1 MNKKLITT
9 TAGLTVAA
17 MLSSCTTA
25 QMGQA
30 GRTAGVL
37 AAGVALG
44 GLVGGGGNSVR
55 NVALALAAVAVTIAI
70 VQHYQAS
77 QDQKRY
83 AQARAAS
90 AARSQSY
97 AKVKTEKKVRY
108 VAVPVKKK
116 SATEKSGLMLY
127 DTQKGALASD
137 QVFVPKA
144 SSIKGN
150 TIVEVDGKKALLES
164 SFAGA

>member
-1 MNKKLITT
+1 MNKKLIAS
-9 TAGLTVAA
+9 TASVTVAA
-17 MLSSCTTA
+17 LLTSCTTT
-25 QMGQA
+25 QIGQSA
-30 GRTAGVL
+30 GLL
-37 AAGVALG
+37 AAGVGLGALA
-44 GLVGGGGNSVR
+44 GGGNSAR

-77 QDQKRY
+77 QEQKRY
-83 AQARAAS
+83 AQARAAT

-97 AKVKTEKKVRY
+97 AKVKSEKKVRY

-116 SATEKSGLMLY
+116 SANEKDGLMLY
-127 DTQKGALASD
+127 DTEKGALASD

-150 TIVEVDGKKALLES
+150 SIVEVDGKKALLES

>member
-1 MNKKLITT
+1 MKKNLITT
-9 TAGLTVAA
+9 TASVTVAA

-25 QMGQA
+25 QMGQLGQGA
-30 GRTAGVL
+30 GLL
-37 AAGVALG
+37 AAGVGIGALA
-44 GLVGGGGNSVR
+44 GGGNSAR
-55 NVALALAAVAVTIAI
+55 NVALALAAVAITVAI
-70 VQHYQAS
+70 VHHYQAS
-77 QDQKRY
+77 QEQKRY
-83 AQARAAS
+83 AQARAYT
-90 AARSQSY
+90 AARSQNY
-97 AKVKTEKKVRY
+97 ATVKAKKKVRY

-116 SATEKSGLMLY
+116 SANEKNGLMLY
-127 DTQKGALASD
+127 DTEKGALASD

>member
-1 MNKKLITT
+1 MNKKLITS
-9 TAGLTVAA
+9 TATLTVAA

-25 QMGQA
+25 QMGQVGRGA
-30 GRTAGVL
+30 GLLATGVGLGAL
-37 AAGVALG
+37 A
-44 GLVGGGGNSVR
+44 GGGNSAR
-55 NVALALAAVAVTIAI
+55 NIALALAAVAITVAI

-83 AQARAAS
+83 AQARAAT

-97 AKVKTEKKVRY
+97 AAVREKKKVRY

-127 DTQKGALASD
+127 DTEKGALASD

-150 TIVEVDGKKALLES
+150 SIVEVDGKKARLES